1 MERIIKWREELRS
14 RALELARQVA
24 DKVHG
29 TVFLVGS
36 YARGDFAEDS
46 DIDIVIIGSFNEP
59 PHRRLLDLDIPPN
72 VEAIAFNVDEI
83 MRIVD
88 RCYPLA
94 LDLAIGIVLRDDLDI
109 SGELVARARRC
120 VK

>member
-1 MERIIKWREELRS
+1 MEGIIKWREELRS

-24 DKVHG
+24 DRVHG

-46 DIDIVIIGSFNEP
+46 DIDVVVIGDFNEP
-59 PHRRLLDLDIPPN
+59 PHRRLLDLDTPPN
-72 VEAIAFNVDEI
+72 VEVLAFNVNEVFK
-83 MRIVD
+83 IVD

-94 LDLAIGIVLRDDLDI
+94 LDIALGIVLRDDLGI
-109 SGELVARARRC
+109 SSELVVRARRC
-120 VK
+120 VR

>member
-1 MERIIKWREELRS
+1 MERIIKWREELRN

-24 DKVHG
+24 DRVRG

-46 DIDIVIIGSFNEP
+46 DIDIVVIGSFNEP
-59 PHRRLLDLDIPPN
+59 PHRRLLDLDVPPN
-72 VEAIAFNVDEI
+72 VEVLAFNVNEI

-88 RCYPLA
+88 RCYPP
-94 LDLAIGIVLRDDLDI
+94 RTRP
-109 SGELVARARRC
+109 SYWC
-120 VK
+120 CP